1 MLNNGFRE
9 RLRVMLE
16 RVSTLGGRGLEV
28 TYRAG
33 IRILLLLLTNDTKK
47 DKKVRERLRVMVERV
62 STLEE
67 EV

>member
-1 MLNNGFRE
+1 MKGRNGKGQHI
-9 RLRVMLE
+9 
-16 RVSTLGGRGLEV
+16 GGRGLEV

-33 IRILLLLLTNDTKK
+33 IRKYLLLMNDTKK
-47 DKKVRERLRVMVERV
+47 DKKVRERLRVMLERV